1 MPGTVPRGVTG
12 TSFQQVLLGQR
23 SFNKR
28 TPVCHRTEQFLS
40 ITSFRSRDGPG
51 RGTII
56 HLLPRQMSTEWL
68 QERPRSH
75 GQRAAESGL
84 EATTS
89 DLRETSMSNIPMSLE
104 RLQKKT
110 RSEDAGRGPLALFGH
125 TPIHGAG
132 GESARRSRSSAGAAA
147 TASTT
152 DLI

>member
-110 RSEDAGRGPLALFGH
+110 RSEDAGVVPLRCSATPQFTGRG
-125 TPIHGAG
+125 
-132 GESARRSRSSAGAAA
+132 ARAPRGAAA
-147 TASTT
+147 RPGRRWPRERRT
-152 DLI
+152 

>member
-75 GQRAAESGL
+75 GQRVAESGL

-89 DLRETSMSNIPMSLE
+89 DLRETSMSNIPLSLE

-110 RSEDAGRGPLALFGH
+110 RSEDAGAVPSRCSATPHFTGRG
-125 TPIHGAG
+125 
-132 GESARRSRSSAGAAA
+132 ARAPGGAAA
-147 TASTT
+147 RPGRRPPRERRT
-152 DLI
+152 

>member
-51 RGTII
+51 RGRII

-110 RSEDAGRGPLALFGH
+110 GSEDAGAVPLRCSATPQFTGRG
-125 TPIHGAG
+125 
-132 GESARRSRSSAGAAA
+132 ARAPGGAAA
-147 TASTT
+147 RPGRRPPRERRT
-152 DLI
+152 

>member
-51 RGTII
+51 RGRII

-89 DLRETSMSNIPMSLE
+89 DLRETSMSNIPLSLE

-110 RSEDAGRGPLALFGH
+110 GSEDAGAVPLHCSATPQFTGRG
-125 TPIHGAG
+125 
-132 GESARRSRSSAGAAA
+132 ARAPGGAAA
-147 TASTT
+147 RPGRRPPRERRT
-152 DLI
+152 